1 VDIKLASD
9 LEDQPKAGRQ
19 RQVWLRLI
27 FEIVEGENVRE
38 ETDRVTGLTV
48 MVIVESATAEKRTPT
63 ITIKSKKGEEKRY
76 LLPTGAHVMVQN
88 GNEVYPGDILAKI
101 PRATTKTKDI
111 TGGLPRVVELFEARH
126 PRDKAVISEVEGT
139 VHHGPVVKGM
149 RHVIIETDEG
159 TRHEYSVPRSVHV
172 NVQEGE
178 RVRAGD
184 PLVDGPIDPHD
195 VLAVLGIKELSATWS
210 TRSRRST
217 VRSPSPSTTSTSKS
231 SAARCCVPSA

>member
-1 VDIKLASD
+1 MA
-9 LEDQPKAGRQ
+9 
-19 RQVWLRLI
+19 
-27 FEIVEGENVRE
+27 
-38 ETDRVTGLTV
+38 
-48 MVIVESATAEKRTPT
+48 IVESATAEKCTPT
-63 ITIKSKKGEEKRY
+63 ITIKSKKSEEKRF
-76 LLPTGAHVMVQN
+76 LLPAGAHVMVQN

-149 RHVIIETDEG
+149 RRVIIETDEG

-184 PLVDGPIDPHD
+184 PLIDGPIDPHD
-195 VLAVLGIKELSATWS
+195 VLGVLGIRELQRYLVDKIQEVY
-210 TRSRRST
+210 RSQSVAINDKHIEVICRQM
-217 VRSPSPSTTSTSKS
+217 VRSVRVTRAATPTSSP
-231 SAARCCVPSA
+231 VEQ